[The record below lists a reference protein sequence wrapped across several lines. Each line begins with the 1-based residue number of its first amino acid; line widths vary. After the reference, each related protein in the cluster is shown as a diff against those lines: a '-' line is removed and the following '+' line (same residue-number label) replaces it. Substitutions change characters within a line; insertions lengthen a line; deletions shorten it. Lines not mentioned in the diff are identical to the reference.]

1 MPSAGE
7 HRGEGGAGQF
17 TNYLLYA
24 SLGGELM
31 GKNIMVFLGMRRK
44 VVETKGVVEDEE
56 GVLWSTSVL
65 ARMGLLGGSSSSSSS
80 GDGGGGSVWGG
91 GGGNPQYQ
99 YVPIISSLKVL
110 LGLCFLRTLLLL
122 PYLFLLLQ
130 QVFGPARPG
139 NLISGYFYD
148 DATTIILQ
156 CVFDGFGS
164 FLSSLTYAILPTL
177 VKIPGNR
184 PKASALLAI
193 TLTMGTFVGL
203 AISLTVSSFLPSNV

>member
-1 MPSAGE
+1 M
-7 HRGEGGAGQF
+7 
-17 TNYLLYA
+17 
-24 SLGGELM
+24 
-31 GKNIMVFLGMRRK
+31 
-44 VVETKGVVEDEE
+44 
-56 GVLWSTSVL
+56 
-65 ARMGLLGGSSSSSSS
+65 
-80 GDGGGGSVWGG
+80 WGG

-130 QVFGPARPG
+130 QVFGPARSG
-139 NLISGYFYD
+139 TLISGYFYD

-177 VKIPGNR
+177 VKTPGNR